1 MNLIKMLL
9 TPVLLAFVLG
19 ACSGSDGFGLGNGGG
34 NTSNQGQQ
42 QETGNGS
49 EAENETGGS
58 VRIGNGTGVGFT
70 QGVIGVT
77 ASNLSAG
84 GTTTL
89 TVNLVDED
97 SDPITDIV
105 TITFSS
111 DCVSQGLASFDS
123 STVATSGGLARA
135 VYTAQGCNG
144 DDEIVATATVG
155 TEQINAVVTINVAP
169 DTVLAVQF
177 VSASESN
184 LAIKG
189 TGGSEVSTVTFRIVG
204 ALGAPIVG
212 ETVSF
217 ELGLAPGGVALA
229 QGQTTAVS
237 DSSGQVSTVVQS
249 GTAAG
254 AVKVI
259 ATHDNTG
266 IQGESDSLTVSTG
279 IAISNRFS
287 LSVDKFAPPDAFDT
301 DGIPVQISLIVSDQ
315 FGNPLPDGTPISFV
329 SPEAGQIES
338 SCTTSGGACSVTW
351 RSADARPANG
361 QVDIMAF
368 MNGAEAFVDVNGN
381 NVYDTNDNMGFTDL
395 GEPCIDVN
403 NNGTTCE
410 QGIDFF
416 YDTNSNGV
424 WDSADGAWN
433 GPCLSSLDSQP
444 IMTSIGATAVCND
457 PESVAIFNTVTLY
470 MSTNTPVIANM
481 GNFPPIGSTINLVD
495 DVSENGASSNDGDC
509 NRENDIDGFSGMLL
523 TDSNGNPLPSG
534 TRVFWT
540 DPEGAFNFNGPTNMV
555 VSETGPTAVNVSLI
569 TNGIDTSGGGRL
581 ILNIDL
587 PSADAQDTEYVW
599 TTDDDQSAQPALPS
613 PPC

>member
-1 MNLIKMLL
+1 MNLFRMLL
-9 TPVLLAFVLG
+9 LPVVLAFVLG
-19 ACSGSDGFGLGNGGG
+19 ACSGSDGYGLGNGTGNNSGG
-34 NTSNQGQQ
+34 GQQ
-42 QETGNGS
+42 QGTGGGS
-49 EAENETGGS
+49 EVEDETGGS

-70 QGVIGVT
+70 QGEIGVT
-77 ASNLSAG
+77 ATNLSAG
-84 GTTTL
+84 GSTTL
-89 TVNLVDED
+89 SINIVDENN
-97 SDPITDIV
+97 DPITDV
-105 TITFSS
+105 VSITLSS
-111 DCVSQGLASFDS
+111 GCVSQGLAAFAAATIS
-123 STVATSGGLARA
+123 TSGGLARTT
-135 VYTAQGCNG
+135 YTAQGCNG
-144 DDEIVATATVG
+144 DDEIVATASVG
-155 TEQINAVVTINVAP
+155 TEQISANVTISVAP
-169 DTVLAVQF
+169 DNVLAVQF

-189 TGGSEVSTVTFRIVG
+189 TGGSEVSVVTFRIVG

-217 ELGLAPGGVALA
+217 ELGLAPGGVQLA
-229 QGQTTAVS
+229 AGQTTAVS
-237 DSSGQVSTVVQS
+237 DSTGQVSTVVQS

-287 LSVDKFAPPDAFDT
+287 LSVDKFAPSDAFDT
-301 DGIPVQISLIVSDQ
+301 DNIPVNITLIVSDQ

-329 SPEAGQIES
+329 SPEAGQIDS
-338 SCTTSGGACSVTW
+338 SCTTVNGTCSVTW

-403 NNGTTCE
+403 NNNSVTCE
-410 QGIDFF
+410 SGIDFF

-424 WDSADGAWN
+424 WDGPDSVWN
-433 GPCLSSLDSQP
+433 GPCLSALDSQP
-444 IMTSIGATAVCND
+444 ILTSIGAAAVCNT
-457 PESVAIFNTVTLY
+457 PESVAIFNTVTLF
-470 MSTNTPVIANM
+470 MSTNTPVIADM
-481 GNFPPIGSTINLVD
+481 GNFPSIGSTINLVD
-495 DVSENGASSNDGDC
+495 DVSENGISSNDGDC
-509 NRENDIDGFSGMLL
+509 NRENDIDGFSGLIL

-534 TRVFWT
+534 TRVSWS
-540 DPEGAFNFNGPTNMV
+540 DPDGAFNFNGPTNV
-555 VSETGPTAVNVSLI
+555 PVSETGPTTVSVSLI
-569 TNGIDTSGGGRL
+569 TNGIDTPDGGRL
-581 ILNIDL
+581 ILTIDL
-587 PSADAQDTEYVW
+587 PSPDALDTEFVW
-599 TTDDDQSAQPALPS
+599 TTDDDTSAQPALP